1 MPTPSIQFPAS
12 QAPVQTA
19 VQAEAQPAA
28 ARQTAA
34 APVLGGPGV
43 TVTVSGSSLDK
54 LVEKVK
60 GESEDARLAAAKRRI
75 AIVLTV
81 LAALNVEV
89 TDTQKKNLAQLA
101 ALQGTLDELS
111 EILNG
116 KNDKLSAADAATA
129 ALAAKTAE
137 LEAAVARAVKDGEA
151 HRKQVEELKKTRSAD
166 DAELRAAQDALAKA
180 EAAEALARTNLS
192 KARTDL
198 DAAQGKCDA
207 IKKEIGE
214 MKSRIAGLEKQVAD
228 CAAAIGDKALAA
240 IAAGLRA
247 SAPEVEPPGVRET
260 EADREKEEARQIAND
275 PLRAIRAALDRMDA
289 DIRKTIEDN
298 RTLLV

>member
-28 ARQTAA
+28 ARQAAA

-43 TVTVSGSSLDK
+43 TVSVTGSSLDK
-54 LVEKVK
+54 LVEKIK
-60 GESEDARLAAAKRRI
+60 GESENARLDAAKRRI

-81 LAALNVEV
+81 LAALNIEV
-89 TDTQKKNLAQLA
+89 TDAQKKNLAQLA
-101 ALQGTLDELS
+101 ALQGMLDELS

-180 EAAEALARTNLS
+180 EAAETLARTNLD
-192 KARTDL
+192 KNRADL
-198 DAAQGKCDA
+198 AAAQASCETV
-207 IKKEIGE
+207 KKEIAE
-214 MKSRIAGLEKQVAD
+214 LKSRIAGVEKQVSD
-228 CAAAIGDKALAA
+228 CVSAVGDKALAS

-247 SAPEVEPPGVRET
+247 EAAAPAPESRESQ
-260 EADREKEEARQIAND
+260 ADREKEEAKKIAND
-275 PLRAIRAALDRMDA
+275 PLRAIRDALDRMDA
-289 DIRKTIEDN
+289 DIRRTIEDN